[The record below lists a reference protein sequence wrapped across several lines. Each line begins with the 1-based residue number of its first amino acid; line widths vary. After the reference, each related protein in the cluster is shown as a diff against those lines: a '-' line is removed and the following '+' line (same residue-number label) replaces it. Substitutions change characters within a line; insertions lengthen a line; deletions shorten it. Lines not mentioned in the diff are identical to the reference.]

1 MYFDFYVFFVI
12 MFIIFFISVISSR
25 NLVLGDNEGS
35 VALAAVLTT
44 VLVHGHEGLAVGVG
58 ALAPQA
64 GDLAV
69 LVNLVVVEN
78 CKLDVFVLVGDSLG
92 LSVDFFLSLLAS
104 TTIKE

>member
-1 MYFDFYVFFVI
+1 
-12 MFIIFFISVISSR
+12 MFIIFFISVIPP

-35 VALAAVLTT
+35 VALAAVLTA

-92 LSVDFFLSLLAS
+92 LGVDFFLSLLAS